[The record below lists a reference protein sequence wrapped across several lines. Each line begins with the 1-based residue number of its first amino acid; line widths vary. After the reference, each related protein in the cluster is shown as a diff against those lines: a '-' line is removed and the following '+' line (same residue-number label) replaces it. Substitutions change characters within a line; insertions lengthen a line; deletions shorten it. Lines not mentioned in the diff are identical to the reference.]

1 MAWGMLYGAACSLVI
16 ALVSGKTMNIV
27 WTLPYLGSLL
37 YLAVFGSVLAFA
49 AYYTLL
55 GRIGAGRTGYIGVMV
70 PVIALVVS
78 ALFEGFQWQLAT
90 WLGAGLSLA
99 EDTLAFRHRYRHRYP
114 HRATYRQTYLAM
126 ESVRDPATGRIVCNI
141 ALRTFQSLWSWQ
153 RQPGRQGLD
162 SRSREKAEA
171 FIGPGFRRTVA

>member
-1 MAWGMLYGAACSLVI
+1 MLGVRIAYGTPFSLRVALVALLGAAYTMAAVVISAIASTLVSRNGHHGLPVWQSMAWGMLYGAACSLVI

-99 EDTLAFRHRYRHRYP
+99 GNVIVMSQ
-114 HRATYRQTYLAM
+114 QT
-126 ESVRDPATGRIVCNI
+126 S
-141 ALRTFQSLWSWQ
+141 Q
-153 RQPGRQGLD
+153 R
-162 SRSREKAEA
+162 S
-171 FIGPGFRRTVA
+171 